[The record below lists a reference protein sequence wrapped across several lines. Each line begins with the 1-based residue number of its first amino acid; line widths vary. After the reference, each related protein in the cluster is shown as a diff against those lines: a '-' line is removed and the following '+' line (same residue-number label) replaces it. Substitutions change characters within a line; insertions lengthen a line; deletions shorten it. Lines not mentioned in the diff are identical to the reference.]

1 MIFLHMHHFSVQAC
15 ILNVLADAA
24 AQQKRSAEELFLF
37 RFIPRHIKFYSR
49 KLRFHDSKK
58 KEKLTTTTAAAID
71 IMVIIL
77 FMQMLMLRPR
87 SDVWRMNKP
96 LLPRHR

>member
-1 MIFLHMHHFSVQAC
+1 MIFLHMHHFSVQSC

-58 KEKLTTTTAAAID
+58 RETHNNNN
-71 IMVIIL
+71 
-77 FMQMLMLRPR
+77 
-87 SDVWRMNKP
+87 SSS
-96 LLPRHR
+96 HRYNGYYSFHANADASAT